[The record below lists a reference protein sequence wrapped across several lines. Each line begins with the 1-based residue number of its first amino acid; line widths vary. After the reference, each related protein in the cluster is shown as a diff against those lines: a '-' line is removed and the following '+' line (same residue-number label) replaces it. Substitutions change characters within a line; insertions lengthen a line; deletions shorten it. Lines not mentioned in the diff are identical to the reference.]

1 MKFNSKSIIISF
13 SAFHCLDELE
23 GDFFD
28 AAYWYLFNKGKQWD
42 FNYTNLCWIHLE
54 LPPCSS
60 NQTTKV
66 CHTKLDDSLTKQ
78 GCGEEKVT
86 CSSKTDYYW
95 MSLLCWWR
103 HRNSTRFPSNASN
116 HLVLFRPSHGWKNTM
131 SVWWWR
137 TTTGQRSCKRQTVE
151 YTVYVVAIYT
161 FCFWRPNDSMTF
173 NTIPR
178 AVKIFWK
185 FCLMFKYK
193 KQTIWSIVCTSSTSS
208 VTKSDLPH
216 HMWYT
221 LWLNAASTHLFSLI
235 WTVHKHLP

>member
-28 AAYWYLFNKGKQWD
+28 AAYWYCLIKVNNEISIIQICVEFIRSFLHVHQTRLQKYATLSLIILWLNRVAGKKR
-42 FNYTNLCWIHLE
+42 LLV
-54 LPPCSS
+54 PPK
-60 NQTTKV
+60 QTIT
-66 CHTKLDDSLTKQ
+66 
-78 GCGEEKVT
+78 GCPFFVDGDT
-86 CSSKTDYYW
+86 G
-95 MSLLCWWR
+95 
-103 HRNSTRFPSNASN
+103 TRPG
-116 HLVLFRPSHGWKNTM
+116 SHQMWAIILYFSGHH
-131 SVWWWR
+131 
-137 TTTGQRSCKRQTVE
+137 TVE
-151 YTVYVVAIYT
+151 RIQCQCGGEGPPQVRGHANCGVHSTVYVVAIYT

-178 AVKIFWK
+178 AVKIFWR

-235 WTVHKHLP
+235 RTVHKHLP